1 MTPLIEE
8 VAAGL
13 LVKVVVAGLSKA
25 FHKNDLA
32 RIMRNWRDSFQSRD
46 AGEEKLNQAFE
57 EFFSDKLVTDE
68 LAKVGRD
75 QYAQVNFD
83 VLVQQLRAQCPALQ
97 GNLHAEI
104 ESWVLD
110 LKAMFE
116 ENADYRQK
124 YQIGVQDKLSH
135 SEAAIENDSVARKKY
150 IESVVRQHRYIQFS
164 GMAEVGAMA
173 EVEMARVFVTPR
185 VVEAGLER
193 VTK

>member
-1 MTPLIEE
+1 MTLLIEE

-32 RIMRNWRDSFQSRD
+32 RIMRNWRDSFQSPD
-46 AGEEKLNQAFE
+46 AGEEELNQAFE

-83 VLVQQLRAQCPALQ
+83 VLVEQLRKSFGSPALQ
-97 GNLHAEI
+97 GDLHAEI

-116 ENADYRQK
+116 EN
-124 YQIGVQDKLSH
+124 
-135 SEAAIENDSVARKKY
+135 
-150 IESVVRQHRYIQFS
+150 
-164 GMAEVGAMA
+164 
-173 EVEMARVFVTPR
+173 
-185 VVEAGLER
+185 
-193 VTK
+193 